1 MKLQGKRAL
10 ITGATSGIGLA
21 TTRLFVEEG
30 ARVAVVGRDVARM
43 EALRQ
48 SLGERVV
55 PILGDVRRTED
66 LHRIRDEVI
75 QAFGSLD
82 IFFPNAGVAYATP
95 LDDTTEAQYD
105 TLMDINVKG
114 VFLSMQAMAPVLS
127 DGASVILNTSWLNE
141 VGTPGMSMLSAS
153 KAAVRSLA
161 RTWSGELLARRIRVN
176 AVSPGAIDTPILDR
190 KGATPEENARSKQQ
204 LASRIPVGYL
214 GTADDIAR
222 AALYLASDDSRY
234 MLGAEIVVDGGFSTL

>member
-55 PILGDVRRTED
+55 PILGDVRRVDD
-66 LHRIRDEVI
+66 LHRIRDEVV
-75 QAFGSLD
+75 QALGSLD

-95 LDDTTEAQYD
+95 LADTTEAQYD

-114 VFLSMQAMAPVLS
+114 VFLSMQAMAPILS

-161 RTWSGELLARRIRVN
+161 RTWSSELLARRIRVN

-190 KGATPEENARSKQQ
+190 RGATPEENAHAKQQ
-204 LASRIPVGYL
+204 LASRIPVGRL
-214 GTADDIAR
+214 GTAEDIAR
-222 AALYLASDDSRY
+222 AALFLASDDSRY
-234 MLGAEIVVDGGFSTL
+234 MLGAEIVVDGGFSAL